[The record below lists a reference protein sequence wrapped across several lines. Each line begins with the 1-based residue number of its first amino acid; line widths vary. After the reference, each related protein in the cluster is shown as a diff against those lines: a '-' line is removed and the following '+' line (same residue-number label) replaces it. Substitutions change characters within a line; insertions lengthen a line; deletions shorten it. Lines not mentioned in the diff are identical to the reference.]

1 MLNWTTQAL
10 NSVMATPP
18 NPAVLAARE
27 SAAAAAALVGESPG
41 LGSLS
46 LSPSAATNADKDV
59 AIVER
64 QIKSLTRRLQRC
76 DLEVSAATTLF
87 RSALI
92 QEQASARSGNAGEIE
107 HAQNSLAARER
118 ELQDA
123 LTKRNEAADALAKA
137 QDRLTQ
143 LNKLFET
150 PHREEST
157 SRPQDLPQIPPPP
170 GLSSSSPFLEYL

>member
-1 MLNWTTQAL
+1 M
-10 NSVMATPP
+10 
-18 NPAVLAARE
+18 
-27 SAAAAAALVGESPG
+27 
-41 LGSLS
+41 
-46 LSPSAATNADKDV
+46 SPSAATNADKDV

-92 QEQASARSGNAGEIE
+92 QEQASTRSGNAGEIE
-107 HAQNSLAARER
+107 HAQNSLAAREH

-170 GLSSSSPFLEYL
+170 GLVPNEALRAVLEAQRTMLQAQTGALEAGVSADLVMAPHASSQATSFVICFYGL

>member
-1 MLNWTTQAL
+1 
-10 NSVMATPP
+10 MATPP

-27 SAAAAAALVGESPG
+27 SAAAATALVGESP

-46 LSPSAATNADKDV
+46 LSPSAATNADKDT

-64 QIKSLTRRLQRC
+64 QIKSLARRLQRC

-87 RSALI
+87 RSAMI
-92 QEQASARSGNAGEIE
+92 QEQAGARSGNGGEIE
-107 HAQNSLAARER
+107 HAQNSLTAREC

-123 LTKRNEAADALAKA
+123 LAKRNEAADALAKA

-150 PHREEST
+150 PHR
-157 SRPQDLPQIPPPP
+157 D
-170 GLSSSSPFLEYL
+170 

>member
-1 MLNWTTQAL
+1 
-10 NSVMATPP
+10 MATPP

-27 SAAAAAALVGESPG
+27 SAAAAAALVGESP

-107 HAQNSLAARER
+107 HARIELLWPPHGSEVTTVASNSLCC
-118 ELQDA
+118 
-123 LTKRNEAADALAKA
+123 T
-137 QDRLTQ
+137 TW
-143 LNKLFET
+143 T
-150 PHREEST
+150 
-157 SRPQDLPQIPPPP
+157 
-170 GLSSSSPFLEYL
+170 